1 MTILIGYTGFV
12 GSNLNTQHNF
22 DKVFNS
28 KNIEE
33 AFGLNPDIC
42 VYAGVKAEKFL
53 ANNNPSADM
62 ALIDEAKENIKRIN
76 PKKLVLIS
84 TIDVYK
90 KPYDCNEST
99 TIEEDGLHPYGYNRY
114 QLEKWCSENIRDCH
128 ILRLPGLF
136 GENIKKN
143 FIYDLIHILPS
154 ALNETKYKQ
163 FSIMEESINRHYKK
177 QENGFYKLEEVN
189 DEERKELLETFGR
202 LDFSALNFT
211 DSRGIFQ
218 FYNLSYLWRHIQLI
232 LKHSIPLINLAVE
245 PVSTGEIYYQ
255 ARGEAFSNEVAANP
269 PYYNF
274 KTEHSALFG
283 TNTGY
288 IFDKGKVLS
297 EILTFIRLHQY

>member
-12 GSNLNTQHNF
+12 GSNLNAQYNF

-33 AFGLNPDIC
+33 AFGLNPDVC

-62 ALIDEAKENIKRIN
+62 ALVDEAKENIKKIN

-90 KPYDCNEST
+90 KPYDCVEST
-99 TIEEDGLHPYGYNRY
+99 DIEEDGLHPYGYNRY
-114 QLEKWCSENIRDCH
+114 QLEKWCLENIRDYH

-154 ALNETKYKQ
+154 ALNDTKFKQ
-163 FSIMEESINRHYKK
+163 FSTKEESIKKYYKK
-177 QENGFYKLEEVN
+177 QGNGFYKLEEVN
-189 DEERKELLETFGR
+189 NDERKELLEAFDR

-211 DSRGIFQ
+211 DSRGVFQ
-218 FYNLSYLWRHIQLI
+218 FYNLCYLWEHIQLMQ
-232 LKHSIPLINLAVE
+232 KQKIPLMNLAVE
-245 PVSTGEIYYQ
+245 PISIGEIYYE
-255 ARGEAFSNEVAANP
+255 ARGETFFNEVMDNP

-274 KTEHSALFG
+274 KTEYSALFG

-288 IFDKGKVLS
+288 IFDKEKVLS
-297 EILTFIRLHQY
+297 EILTFIRLHQC